1 MLFGNDFIEVYD
13 GALSSYQWQEIIKH
27 FDKQDLVRGAFG
39 PDGRLDLLHKSSWE
53 VAGGQLFSEGS
64 PISLYIQNSLKK
76 YLTKYLSLNP
86 ELNIVAE
93 WAFDDEYNLQKYD
106 PGEAYFTSHCEN
118 DSGDSRRIL
127 AWMFYL
133 NSIKD
138 QGGTHFDQHNKTLK
152 AKEGRLVI
160 WPAYWTHFHRGVVS
174 KTETKYIATGWCSF
188 V

>member
-1 MLFGNDFIEVYD
+1 
-13 GALSSYQWQEIIKH
+13 
-27 FDKQDLVRGAFG
+27 
-39 PDGRLDLLHKSSWE
+39 
-53 VAGGQLFSEGS
+53 
-64 PISLYIQNSLKK
+64 
-76 YLTKYLSLNP
+76 
-86 ELNIVAE
+86 
-93 WAFDDEYNLQKYD
+93 
-106 PGEAYFTSHCEN
+106 
-118 DSGDSRRIL
+118 
-127 AWMFYL
+127 MFYL